1 MFLNSKS
8 LQNSSSLKSDIPC
21 VGVLSDRDTGGGGSP
36 DERPLLGELEEHLPV
51 AEGVQRLA
59 LGAEGLVCHLREAG
73 QLSQSS
79 DHRSLGWS
87 GTRCGLAETVISK

>member
-1 MFLNSKS
+1 MFLNFKS

-51 AEGVQRLA
+51 AEGIQRLA

-73 QLSQSS
+73 SAVSVLRSS
-79 DHRSLGWS
+79 IPWLEWDQVRARGNCNL
-87 GTRCGLAETVISK
+87 